1 MMKLE
6 DDMAVFDDNSP
17 LDVQLEAVRD
27 AIEKIKAVPEDVR
40 KEHRENLR
48 DLLQEQAEIIE
59 REKQ

>member
-17 LDVQLEAVRD
+17 LDVQLKAVRD
-27 AIEKIKAVPEDVR
+27 AIEKIKAIPEDVR
-40 KEHRENLR
+40 K
-48 DLLQEQAEIIE
+48 EQAEIIE